1 MVKQYFFF
9 IFLFFFLI
17 ACNIAHFHLYW
28 TSVFFSFDCTA
39 QRTFSCLIFQK
50 LWAHRCTYQTEV
62 RGFVFSV
69 LHCINTEFWL
79 PIFVHLVPWMSLLQ
93 FFAISICLF
102 CCDWCYMLTTFAT
115 FLIFPCQ
122 LWTKYWAHLMWFHP
136 CLSCVMENYNLFC
149 DFYLSTCLIP
159 VKSCYSLA
167 I

>member
-1 MVKQYFFF
+1 MHIFTCTELRFSSHLTVQLKEHSLTWYFRSSEH
-9 IFLFFFLI
+9 I
-17 ACNIAHFHLYW
+17 IAHIRLR
-28 TSVFFSFDCTA
+28 SGV
-39 QRTFSCLIFQK
+39 
-50 LWAHRCTYQTEV
+50 
-62 RGFVFSV
+62 FVFSV
-69 LHCINTEFWL
+69 LHCNNTEFWL